1 MLLLKERWVG
11 GNLTFF
17 GPSRLSM
24 KKARL
29 TSLEAKR
36 VLLWYVL
43 HFSGLRRL
51 NWTKKDPHGVFLGVL
66 DSQNMKTPTSMY

>member
-17 GPSRLSM
+17 GPTRLSM
-24 KKARL
+24 KKVHL

-36 VLLWYVL
+36 VLLWFVL
-43 HFSGLRRL
+43 YLSGLKRL
-51 NWTKKDPHGVFLGVL
+51 NWMKKGP
-66 DSQNMKTPTSMY
+66 P